1 MAMETQHRI
10 VVVGASGMLGN
21 AVLRYFATETNH
33 VVFGSVRS
41 ERSASLLP
49 EAVRSAIIPGI
60 DVENP
65 ESLVRLVGETR
76 PTVLVNCVGLV
87 KQLQSSKDP
96 LSALSINSI
105 LPHRLAHLAAAAGAR
120 LVHLSTDC
128 VFSGSRGMYREDD
141 IPDATDLYGRT
152 KLLGEVDAS
161 NAITLRTSI
170 IGHELGTSHSLLCW
184 FLAQQGAATGYRKA
198 IFSGLPTVEIA
209 RVIAQHVLPNPA
221 LRGLYHLSAEPIDKY
236 TLLQLIAERYN
247 KDIRIDPADSPA
259 IDRSLDSTRFR
270 NATGFK
276 PEPWAELIS
285 RMKAFG

>member
-1 MAMETQHRI
+1 METQHRI
-10 VVVGASGMLGN
+10 VIVGATGMLGN
-21 AVLRYFATETNH
+21 AVLRYFATKTDH

-49 EAVRSAIIPGI
+49 EMVRSAIIPGI

-65 ESLVRLVGETR
+65 ESLVRLVDETQ

-96 LSALSINSI
+96 LSALAINSI
-105 LPHRLAHLAAAAGAR
+105 LPHRLVNLAAAAGAR

-128 VFSGSRGMYREDD
+128 VFSGSGGMYKEDD

-170 IGHELGTSHSLLCW
+170 IGHELGSSHSMVCW
-184 FLAQQGAATGYRKA
+184 FLSQQGAATGYRKA

-221 LRGLYHLSAEPIDKY
+221 LHGLYHLSAEPIDKY
-236 TLLQLIAERYN
+236 TLLQLIAERYK
-247 KDIRIDPADSPA
+247 KDIRIDPADSPI

-270 NATGFK
+270 NATGFE
-276 PEPWAELIS
+276 PEPWPELIS